1 MFDEEKDNW
10 SPVPEAP
17 ESEESSFRSEL
28 FEWAQNIA
36 IILTVVVLTFI
47 FLFRVI
53 GVEGDSMKPTLHNRD
68 WMVISNLFY
77 QPKQGDIV
85 VLTKRQFMEQPI
97 VKRVIAVGGQTV
109 DIDFDTGEVTVD
121 GVVLDEPYIA
131 EKTHRQYDVSF
142 PAKVPENCIFV
153 MGDNRN
159 HSSDSRVSTLGM
171 VDKRYILGRLLIRIF
186 PLNQFGPV
194 A

>member
-1 MFDEEKDNW
+1 
-10 SPVPEAP
+10 
-17 ESEESSFRSEL
+17 
-28 FEWAQNIA
+28 
-36 IILTVVVLTFI
+36 
-47 FLFRVI
+47 
-53 GVEGDSMKPTLHNRD
+53 MKPTLHNRD